1 MTRETKGDKMSYTIA
16 TTAQHNK
23 AQRQYF
29 TATLPVKRSA
39 IRFANT
45 LHRSGAF
52 TKVEVSDDEGTT
64 LLKLG

>member
-1 MTRETKGDKMSYTIA
+1 MSYTIA
-16 TTAQHNK
+16 TTASFNK
-23 AQRQYF
+23 AQSQNF
-29 TATLPVKRSA
+29 TATIPVKRRA

-52 TKVEVSDDEGTT
+52 TKVEVSDSAGTT